1 MKKKSIYEFKQSDLL
16 IIVFF
21 KEVVIGFAYYR
32 GKEKQQRVGRVEY
45 IPFQILSLHV
55 LCL

>member
-1 MKKKSIYEFKQSDLL
+1 MKKKSIYEFKQSDPL